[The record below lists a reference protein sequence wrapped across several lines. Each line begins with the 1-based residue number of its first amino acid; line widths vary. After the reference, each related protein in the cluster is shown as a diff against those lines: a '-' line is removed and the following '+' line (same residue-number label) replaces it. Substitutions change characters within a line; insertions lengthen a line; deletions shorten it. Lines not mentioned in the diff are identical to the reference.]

1 MANISETIEK
11 VCDIVYD
18 FMTKLYMVGINRD
31 KGMQFAMSILCEAKG
46 KCDFYTHVK
55 QELSE
60 YSLINTN
67 DLDFLVADIRNI
79 CKEKIEEILPASAD
93 ILIGESLFGECMQ
106 PRELTELILAL
117 MKERGCKDVYNPF
130 AGFASYA
137 MDDSIETYYGQE
149 LDSAIYNIAKLRLE
163 LNDIDNSHLIQGDSI
178 GEWHDYGTKCIV
190 STPPFGIKFSPSQR
204 NQLGVSTVDEFL
216 LSKFISGNT
225 DYGLFVV
232 PRGLCFKSHG
242 IAHKLRE
249 DICNRNLLEMVINLP
264 SGIFSYSGVSTSIIV
279 LSRCRGKNDLVH
291 FVDAEKL
298 FSIKNKIQRVLKVE
312 DILKAI
318 SSADSNITYRV
329 SCKELYA
336 NDCSFDVVRYASQIL
351 SVSEGQEIVPLSELM
366 IPDKGDKYDFHNE
379 LVKNV
384 VVASNYVSNIV
395 HLDDV
400 QNEILVNQPKHKYK
414 GPHLAIN
421 LQGKIYVH
429 RGASAFHIGTALSRS
444 VFKVNEN
451 RVNIEY
457 LAYKLLESDIFEKV
471 IRGSYIPYVNT
482 GQLLT
487 YKIVIDIDKEKQRR
501 IVSNARRRFLESE
514 HKRLGIRE
522 AGGDLSHMLGRP
534 KETIGNLINMLLS
547 SETISKT
554 DCEAVRSI
562 KDNFDYMNRLIDMVG
577 ADFLS
582 MSVSTHEVH
591 IAKLVKEYA
600 LSLRNLQFANIFNL
614 KEEIVL
620 PDNVVID
627 CDEDMIRVILDTA
640 FRNAYIHG
648 FEKRY
653 SESNVVKLGCRAV
666 EYDGC
671 SYACITIANNGN
683 PIANG
688 FSIEDFATRGKK
700 VGKMGTGKGGYHIY
714 TIAKRFNGYINIS
727 SSKEW
732 SFILD
737 VLIPARNIDCNDIIE
752 EYGSKCI

>member
-1 MANISETIEK
+1 MVDISEVQEK
-11 VCDIVYD
+11 VCDLVYER
-18 FMTKLYMVGINRD
+18 LYAQGVRGD
-31 KGMQFAMSILCEAKG
+31 KILSYAMSIFCLAKG
-46 KCDFYTHVK
+46 QNEDYAHL
-55 QELSE
+55 EYDLSA
-60 YSLINTN
+60 YGFNSY
-67 DLDFLVADIRNI
+67 DIDDIVTAVRTI
-79 CKEKIEEILPASAD
+79 CEDKIDEILPASAD
-93 ILIGESLFGECMQ
+93 ILIGESSFGEYLQ
-106 PRELTELILAL
+106 PRELTELVLSLI
-117 MKERGCKDVYNPF
+117 KEKGCNKLYNPF

-137 MDDSIETYYGQE
+137 LGNNFEKYYGQE
-149 LDSAIYNIAKLRLE
+149 LDSEIYNMALMRLKLNNIKYFHLVQE
-163 LNDIDNSHLIQGDSI
+163 NSIKD
-178 GEWHDYGTKCIV
+178 WRDYGFDCIV
-190 STPPFGIKFSPSQR
+190 STPPFGERFFSSQK

-216 LSKFISGNT
+216 LSKFMSGYFN
-225 DYGLFVV
+225 YGFFVV
-232 PRGLCFKSHG
+232 PRGLCFKNHVTVRN
-242 IAHKLRE
+242 LRNE
-249 DICNRNLLEMVINLP
+249 ICHRNLLEMVINLP
-264 SGIFSYSGVSTSIIV
+264 SGIFTSTGVSTSIIV
-279 LSRCRGKNDLVH
+279 LSKCRSNDDSIC
-291 FVDAEKL
+291 FIDAEKL
-298 FSIKNKIQRVLKVE
+298 FSLKHKTQRVLKVN
-312 DILKAI
+312 DILHAI
-318 SSADSNITYRV
+318 SDTDSNITYRV
-329 SCKELYA
+329 SNKELYA

-351 SVSEGQEIVPLSELM
+351 SVSEGQEIVSLSELM
-366 IPDKGDKYDFHNE
+366 SPDKGEKCDFHDE

-384 VVASNYVSNIV
+384 VEASNYVSNIV

-400 QNEILVNQPKHKYK
+400 QNEVLVNQPKHKYK

-429 RGASAFHIGTALSRS
+429 RGASAFHVGTALSRS

-471 IRGSYIPYVNT
+471 IRGTYIPYVNT

-487 YKIVIDIDKEKQRR
+487 YKIVIDIDKEKQSR

-547 SETISKT
+547 SETISAT

-562 KDNFDYMNRLIDMVG
+562 RDNFDYMNRLIDMVG

-582 MSVSTHEVH
+582 MSVSAHEVH

-600 LSLRNLQFANIFNL
+600 LSLRNLQFANIFDL
-614 KEEIVL
+614 KEEINL

-640 FRNAYIHG
+640 FRNAYVHG

-666 EYDGC
+666 EYDGY

-688 FSIEDFATRGKK
+688 FSLEDFATRGKK

-732 SFILD
+732 AFILD
-737 VLIPARNIDCNDIIE
+737 VLIPARNIDCNDILE

>member
-1 MANISETIEK
+1 MVNISEAQEK
-11 VCDIVYD
+11 VCDIVYER
-18 FMTKLYMVGINRD
+18 LYAQGVRGD
-31 KGMQFAMSILCEAKG
+31 KILSSAMSIFCLAKCPNENYAHVEYDLRAYGFSTFDIDDIVTAVRTVCE
-46 KCDFYTHVK
+46 D
-55 QELSE
+55 
-60 YSLINTN
+60 
-67 DLDFLVADIRNI
+67 
-79 CKEKIEEILPASAD
+79 KIDEILPASAD
-93 ILIGESLFGECMQ
+93 ILIGESLFSEYMQ
-106 PRELTELILAL
+106 PCELTELVLSLI
-117 MKERGCKDVYNPF
+117 KERGCKKIYNPF

-137 MDDSIETYYGQE
+137 LGNNFEKYYGQE
-149 LDSAIYNIAKLRLE
+149 LDSDIYNMALMRLKLNNINYFHLVQE
-163 LNDIDNSHLIQGDSI
+163 NSIKD
-178 GEWHDYGTKCIV
+178 WHDYGFDCVV
-190 STPPFGIKFSPSQR
+190 STPPFGERFFSSQK

-216 LSKFISGNT
+216 LSKFMSGYSN
-225 DYGLFVV
+225 YGFFVV
-232 PRGLCFKSHG
+232 PRGLCFKNHG
-242 IAHKLRE
+242 TAHNLRNE
-249 DICNRNLLEMVINLP
+249 ICHRNLLEMVINLP
-264 SGIFSYSGVSTSIIV
+264 SGIFASTGVSTSIIV
-279 LSRCRGKNDLVH
+279 LSKCRNNDDSIC

-298 FSIKNKIQRVLKVE
+298 FSLKHKTQKVLKVD
-312 DILKAI
+312 DILHAI
-318 SSADSNITYRV
+318 SATDSNITYRV
-329 SCKELYA
+329 SNKELYA

-627 CDEDMIRVILDTA
+627 CDEDIIRVILDTA

-732 SFILD
+732 AFILD
-737 VLIPARNIDCNDIIE
+737 VLIPARNIDCNDILE

>member
-1 MANISETIEK
+1 MANVFEVQEK
-11 VCDIVYD
+11 VCDIVYER
-18 FMTKLYMVGINRD
+18 LYAQGVRGD
-31 KGMQFAMSILCEAKG
+31 KNLSSAMSIFCLAKG
-46 KCDFYTHVK
+46 QNEDYARI
-55 QELSE
+55 E
-60 YSLINTN
+60 YDLRAYGFSTFDINEIVSAVRT
-67 DLDFLVADIRNI
+67 I
-79 CKEKIEEILPASAD
+79 CGDKIDEILPASAD
-93 ILIGESLFGECMQ
+93 ILIGESSFGEYLQ
-106 PRELTELILAL
+106 PHELTELVLSLI
-117 MKERGCKDVYNPF
+117 KESGCKKIYNPF

-137 MDDSIETYYGQE
+137 LGNNFEKYYGQE
-149 LDSAIYNIAKLRLE
+149 LDGDIYNMALMRLKLNNINYFHLVQE
-163 LNDIDNSHLIQGDSI
+163 NSIKD
-178 GEWHDYGTKCIV
+178 WHDYGFDCVV
-190 STPPFGIKFSPSQR
+190 STPPFGERFFSSQK
-204 NQLGVSTVDEFL
+204 NQLGVSTADEFL
-216 LSKFISGNT
+216 LSKFIFG
-225 DYGLFVV
+225 DAKYGFFVV
-232 PRGLCFKSHG
+232 PRGLCFKNHG
-242 IAHKLRE
+242 TARNLRNE
-249 DICNRNLLEMVINLP
+249 ICHRNLLEMVINLP
-264 SGIFSYSGVSTSIIV
+264 SGIFTSTGVSTSIIV
-279 LSRCRGKNDLVH
+279 LSKCRRNDDSIC
-291 FVDAEKL
+291 FIDAEKL
-298 FSIKNKIQRVLKVE
+298 FSLKHKTQRVLKV
-312 DILKAI
+312 DNILHAI
-318 SSADSNITYRV
+318 SATDSDITYRV
-329 SCKELYA
+329 SNKELYA

-351 SVSEGQEIVPLSELM
+351 SVSEGQEIVSLSELM
-366 IPDKGDKYDFHNE
+366 SPDKGEKCDFHDE

-384 VVASNYVSNIV
+384 VEASNFISNIV

-400 QNEILVNQPKHKYK
+400 QNEVLVNQPKHKYK

-429 RGASAFHIGTALSRS
+429 RGASAFHVGTALSRS

-471 IRGSYIPYVNT
+471 IRGTYIPYVNT

-501 IVSNARRRFLESE
+501 IVSNARRRFLENE

-547 SETISKT
+547 SETISET

-562 KDNFDYMNRLIDMVG
+562 RDNFDYMNRLIDMVG

-582 MSVSTHEVH
+582 MSVSTREVH

-614 KEEIVL
+614 KEEITL

-640 FRNAYIHG
+640 FRNAYVHG

-653 SESNVVKLGCRAV
+653 SESNIVKLGCRAV

-671 SYACITIANNGN
+671 PYACVTIANNGH

-688 FSIEDFATRGKK
+688 FSKEDFATRGKK

-732 SFILD
+732 AFILD
-737 VLIPARNIDCNDIIE
+737 VLIPARNIDSNEILE